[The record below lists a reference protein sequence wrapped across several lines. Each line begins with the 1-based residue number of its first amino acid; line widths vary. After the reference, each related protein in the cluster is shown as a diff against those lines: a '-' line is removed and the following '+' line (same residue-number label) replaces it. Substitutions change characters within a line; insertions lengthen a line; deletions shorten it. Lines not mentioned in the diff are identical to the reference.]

1 MDVGELHLIVRIE
14 FIGVD
19 HNDYLDRQHMFG
31 GADCRRHELIV
42 VTMLQAAARI
52 CMIPDHACLS
62 TFRSWQ
68 PDL

>member
-1 MDVGELHLIVRIE
+1 VRIE

-19 HNDYLDRQHMFG
+19 QERYTSYLDRQHMFG
-31 GADCRRHELIV
+31 SGADCEEELIV
-42 VTMLQAAARI
+42 VTMLQQNSKI